1 MKVFLIGFMGCGKT
15 TLGRKLSSRLGY
27 EFIDLDEHFE
37 KTSGL
42 SITEYFEKY
51 GEEKFRASEKEILQ
65 HSSFPSNTVVSTGGG
80 APCFSDNMEWMN
92 NNGLTIYISMSPEAL
107 ASRLERGKLKRP
119 LIKDFNQEE
128 LVLFIRDKLL
138 SREPFYKQA
147 SASID
152 GLADN
157 KENLVV
163 ELINRLDGRKSF

>member
-1 MKVFLIGFMGCGKT
+1 
-15 TLGRKLSSRLGY
+15 
-27 EFIDLDEHFE
+27 
-37 KTSGL
+37 
-42 SITEYFEKY
+42 
-51 GEEKFRASEKEILQ
+51 
-65 HSSFPSNTVVSTGGG
+65 
-80 APCFSDNMEWMN
+80 MN
-92 NNGLTIYISMSPEAL
+92 NNGLTIYMSMSPEAL